1 MASSLGVV
9 NTPVSPLETPPESE
23 ALRHDYI
30 GTDDQHDLRF
40 SSSDYRNHA
49 PHQDHHHHRQD
60 LYYDS
65 APASSISSVSATNAI
80 FSDRFPH
87 PPSLSY
93 KNSMSIKPS
102 PAPPNG
108 FDLEQESFATPNN
121 HLLSNEPQQEYS
133 AISGDIQDE
142 DFDLGSFDLKPPP
155 APDFVQNGLEV
166 LMDRVHSTDH
176 LDIILSDPKLSI
188 NFFRFVENYHPG
200 HLESIKQYS
209 SARKAL
215 AALDFAN
222 ALASQIPSTSSS
234 APYIAANLDPRFEAK
249 VQRMTAE
256 VLEDVLPAYVTFRL
270 VRLATDSLVKE
281 ITGTGSPVMRT
292 LIPDL
297 ATVYCIS
304 DPNMLDNP
312 IVYASE
318 EFHSTSLYSP
328 SQALNRNCRFLQGPN
343 TSPASVRRLVAA
355 ITAGQELCETILN
368 YRRDG
373 SPFVNLLMIAPLY
386 DNKGKVRY
394 YLGAQIDVSG
404 LIEEGKGLE
413 SLATLLSRDQDAD
426 GKSNNDP
433 TAPKDPDVAL
443 SALAARLSI
452 DDAPPT
458 AQAPSQPQA
467 SGNHLS
473 SMSSRDRSTDLLST
487 PNTAH
492 SRNNPNSRQR
502 IVLTEQ
508 PEPQLYSGPNLGP
521 SGRLPG
527 VYQNYLLVRPYPSLR
542 ITFLSPSL
550 RIPGL
555 LQSAFLDRIAGP
567 ESIREGLLDAF
578 SRGIGVTAKILW
590 NSSSSPSSSSTLGS
604 MNTTPSSA
612 RNSIAERQA
621 STASY
626 STPTPTPT
634 SQRDP
639 QSLATHPLHPRAN
652 GTNGNTSRSPSV
664 STTHSTHDVGARPPA
679 SNPKSRWIH
688 CTPLNGSDGKVGVWM
703 VVMVEDENVTGGLK
717 RTGTVA
723 PAINP
728 AQSRTVG
735 EAMGDSRGKGVREST
750 GVRDMAE
757 NMTADSRRLYAE
769 YLRGGSRARG
779 GAGGAQQETDAV
791 PGVMAVSRG
800 ADGTLTTTTRIR
812 NVEDVFRGF

>member
-1 MASSLGVV
+1 
-9 NTPVSPLETPPESE
+9 
-23 ALRHDYI
+23 
-30 GTDDQHDLRF
+30 
-40 SSSDYRNHA
+40 
-49 PHQDHHHHRQD
+49 
-60 LYYDS
+60 
-65 APASSISSVSATNAI
+65 
-80 FSDRFPH
+80 
-87 PPSLSY
+87 
-93 KNSMSIKPS
+93 MSIKPS

-443 SALAARLSI
+443 SALAA
-452 DDAPPT
+452 P
-458 AQAPSQPQA
+458 

-590 NSSSSPSSSSTLGS
+590 NSSSSP
-604 MNTTPSSA
+604 
-612 RNSIAERQA
+612 
-621 STASY
+621 
-626 STPTPTPT
+626 
-634 SQRDP
+634 
-639 QSLATHPLHPRAN
+639 
-652 GTNGNTSRSPSV
+652 
-664 STTHSTHDVGARPPA
+664 
-679 SNPKSRWIH
+679 RWIH

-735 EAMGDSRGKGVREST
+735 EAMGDSRGKGVRESAS
-750 GVRDMAE
+750 VRDMAE

-791 PGVMAVSRG
+791 PGATAVSRG
-800 ADGTLTTTTRIR
+800 ADGTPTTTTRIR
-812 NVEDVFRGF
+812 NVKDVFRGF